1 MRQQLIDLRARM
13 KEAGVS
19 AYIIPT
25 TDFHGS
31 EYVNDYFKCRKFV
44 SGFTGSAGTLAVT
57 EREAFLWTDGRYFLQ
72 AANQLDSTGIGLM
85 KSGQPGVPSIT
96 EYLADRLAPSD
107 VIGFDGRVV
116 DYAFGCELEKTAKVN
131 FELDL
136 VCDIWKDRP
145 ALSPSRIY
153 SLPESVTGESAESKL
168 ERVRSSMRQQ
178 GADYHLITRLEDI
191 AWLLNLRGR
200 DVENTPVFFSFA
212 LIDADCA
219 RLYVMDKSFE
229 GADDWEVLPYFQIF
243 EDIKKLPAGSILL
256 DEGIVSYALIKSLPE
271 DVKIINNSNPAELMK
286 SLKND
291 TELAA
296 TENAHLKDGAAMVNF
311 ICWLKQNIG
320 RETITEISAADRLEK
335 FRMEQEGCYDL
346 SFSTIAGYM
355 ENGAVIHYSATE
367 ETNKTLKPE
376 GFLLVD
382 SGGQYEDGTTDIT
395 RTIARGPLT
404 EKMKQHYTAV
414 LRSHIKLGM
423 AAFPPG
429 TTGKELDALTRQP
442 LAELG
447 LDYNHGTGHGVGHLL
462 SVHEGPHS
470 ISQKSGSHL
479 PIYPGSI
486 TSDEPGVYLEGEYG
500 IRLENEI
507 QCVELPQGSFGF
519 IPITYCP
526 FEREAILP
534 ELLTP
539 MELSWLNHYH
549 RDVYAKIAPR
559 VAPEVAAWLKNAT
572 APITVK

>member
-57 EREAFLWTDGRYFLQ
+57 EQEAFLWTDGRYFLQ
-72 AANQLDSTGIGLM
+72 AANQLDSSGIGLM

-96 EYLADRLAPSD
+96 EYLADRLTPSD

-136 VCDIWKDRP
+136 VCDIWKERP

-178 GADYHLITRLEDI
+178 GADYHLITSLEDI

-212 LIDADCA
+212 LINADCA

-256 DEGIVSYALIKSLPE
+256 DESIVSYA
-271 DVKIINNSNPAELMK
+271 
-286 SLKND
+286 
-291 TELAA
+291 
-296 TENAHLKDGAAMVNF
+296 
-311 ICWLKQNIG
+311 QIG
-320 RETITEISAADRLEK
+320 RASCR
-335 FRMEQEGCYDL
+335 
-346 SFSTIAGYM
+346 
-355 ENGAVIHYSATE
+355 
-367 ETNKTLKPE
+367 
-376 GFLLVD
+376 
-382 SGGQYEDGTTDIT
+382 
-395 RTIARGPLT
+395 
-404 EKMKQHYTAV
+404 
-414 LRSHIKLGM
+414 
-423 AAFPPG
+423 
-429 TTGKELDALTRQP
+429 
-442 LAELG
+442 
-447 LDYNHGTGHGVGHLL
+447 
-462 SVHEGPHS
+462 
-470 ISQKSGSHL
+470 
-479 PIYPGSI
+479 
-486 TSDEPGVYLEGEYG
+486 
-500 IRLENEI
+500 
-507 QCVELPQGSFGF
+507 
-519 IPITYCP
+519 
-526 FEREAILP
+526 ERV
-534 ELLTP
+534 
-539 MELSWLNHYH
+539 S
-549 RDVYAKIAPR
+549 
-559 VAPEVAAWLKNAT
+559 
-572 APITVK
+572 

>member
-57 EREAFLWTDGRYFLQ
+57 EQEAFLWTDGRYFLQ
-72 AANQLDSTGIGLM
+72 AANQLDSSGIGLM

-96 EYLADRLAPSD
+96 EYLADRLTPSD

-116 DYAFGCELEKTAKVN
+116 DYAFGRELEKTAKVN

-178 GADYHLITRLEDI
+178 GADYHLITSLEDI

-212 LIDADCA
+212 LINADCA

-243 EDIKKLPAGSILL
+243 KDIKKLPAGSILL

-271 DVKIINNSNPAELMK
+271 DVKIINSSNPAELMK

-296 TENAHLKDGAAMVNF
+296 TENAHLKDGAAMLYGKRRSHSLQCHGGN
-311 ICWLKQNIG
+311 KQNPEARGLPAG
-320 RETITEISAADRLEK
+320 R
-335 FRMEQEGCYDL
+335 FR
-346 SFSTIAGYM
+346 
-355 ENGAVIHYSATE
+355 
-367 ETNKTLKPE
+367 
-376 GFLLVD
+376 
-382 SGGQYEDGTTDIT
+382 
-395 RTIARGPLT
+395 RTIRRRHHRYHQNHRTGPFNRKN
-404 EKMKQHYTAV
+404 ETA
-414 LRSHIKLGM
+414 LHCR
-423 AAFPPG
+423 AP
-429 TTGKELDALTRQP
+429 QP
-442 LAELG
+442 HQTC
-447 LDYNHGTGHGVGHLL
+447 HG
-462 SVHEGPHS
+462 S
-470 ISQKSGSHL
+470 ISS
-479 PIYPGSI
+479 
-486 TSDEPGVYLEGEYG
+486 
-500 IRLENEI
+500 R
-507 QCVELPQGSFGF
+507 
-519 IPITYCP
+519 
-526 FEREAILP
+526 
-534 ELLTP
+534 
-539 MELSWLNHYH
+539 NH
-549 RDVYAKIAPR
+549 RR
-559 VAPEVAAWLKNAT
+559 T
-572 APITVK
+572 A

>member
-1 MRQQLIDLRARM
+1 M
-13 KEAGVS
+13 
-19 AYIIPT
+19 
-25 TDFHGS
+25 
-31 EYVNDYFKCRKFV
+31 
-44 SGFTGSAGTLAVT
+44 
-57 EREAFLWTDGRYFLQ
+57 
-72 AANQLDSTGIGLM
+72 
-85 KSGQPGVPSIT
+85 
-96 EYLADRLAPSD
+96 
-107 VIGFDGRVV
+107 
-116 DYAFGCELEKTAKVN
+116 DYAFGRELEKTAKVN

-178 GADYHLITRLEDI
+178 GADYHLITSLEDI

-212 LIDADCA
+212 LINADCA

-243 EDIKKLPAGSILL
+243 KDIKKLPAGSILL

-271 DVKIINNSNPAELMK
+271 DVKIINSSNPAELMK

-311 ICWLKQNIG
+311 IRWLKQNIE

-395 RTIARGPLT
+395 RTIALGPLT

-414 LRSHIKLGM
+414 LRSHIKLAM

-429 TTGKELDALTRQP
+429 TTGGQLDELARRPLTD
-442 LAELG
+442 LG

-486 TSDEPGVYLEGEYG
+486 TSDEPGVYLEGKYG

-526 FEREAILP
+526 FEKEAILP
-534 ELLTP
+534 ELLKP
-539 MELSWLNHYH
+539 MELSWLNEYH

-559 VAPEVAAWLKNAT
+559 VSAETAEWLKEAT